1 MIIVTCKKA
10 CAETSCHRPLL
21 TAGMSNAEI
30 VHFVFSEEW
39 DGLAKTAVF
48 TDGVITVDVLQA
60 QWNGD
65 EVAVP
70 PDVTTTAGRRVRVGV
85 YGTDGNGVALPTI
98 WTELGTV
105 RAGADP
111 SGDIS
116 TNPVLPVWAQIL
128 AQIGNLSELDTA
140 AKESL
145 VAAINE
151 IFSTGGG
158 SGNVSSEQIS
168 SIVSLSRAEYDAL
181 PEKDVRTLYLV
192 EG

>member
-1 MIIVTCKKA
+1 MFRVVCKKA
-10 CAETSCHRPLL
+10 SAQVCGLCPIL
-21 TAGMSNAEI
+21 TAGMSRAESVEFI
-30 VHFVFSEEW
+30 FGKEW
-39 DGLAKTAVF
+39 LGLEKTAVF
-48 TDGVITVDVLQA
+48 TDGPTSIDVLESNWA
-60 QWNGD
+60 KNVVEIPH
-65 EVAVP
+65 EVL
-70 PDVTTTAGRRVRVGV
+70 TTAGRRVRVGV

-151 IFSTGGG
+151 IFNTGGG

>member
-151 IFSTGGG
+151 IFNTGGG
-158 SGNVSSEQIS
+158 SGNVSSAQIS
-168 SIVSLSRAEYDAL
+168 NIVSLSRAEFDAL
-181 PEKDVRTLYLV
+181 PEKDARTLYLV

>member
-1 MIIVTCKKA
+1 MFRVACKKA
-10 CAETSCHRPLL
+10 SAQVCGFCPIL
-21 TAGMSNAEI
+21 TAGMARAESVEFI
-30 VHFVFSEEW
+30 FSKEW
-39 DGLAKTAVF
+39 IGLVKTAVF
-48 TDGVITVDVLQA
+48 TDGFTSIDVLESNWA
-60 QWNGD
+60 KNVVEIPH
-65 EVAVP
+65 EVL
-70 PDVTTTAGRRVRVGV
+70 TTAGRRVRVGV

-151 IFSTGGG
+151 IFNTGGG
-158 SGNVSSEQIS
+158 SGNVSSAQIS
-168 SIVSLSRAEYDAL
+168 NIVSLSRAKFDAL
-181 PEKDVRTLYLV
+181 PEKDTRTLYLV